1 MQVRSN
7 DFKVAFNHY
16 LHTGTPATSIS
27 CYRGPSL
34 SSHITARRLEQP
46 TTNTVESRTMDAIP
60 GAFDAGD
67 NGSGIMAAINIFII
81 LATIAVGLR
90 IVSRRMQRLALE
102 ADDFLIFA
110 ALVSRKAQNTIRGN
124 GKSGGLAFETSLLD
138 GQCVS
143 AL

>member
-1 MQVRSN
+1 
-7 DFKVAFNHY
+7 
-16 LHTGTPATSIS
+16 
-27 CYRGPSL
+27 
-34 SSHITARRLEQP
+34 
-46 TTNTVESRTMDAIP
+46 MDAIP

-67 NGSGIMAAINIFII
+67 KGSGIVAANIIVII

-110 ALVSRKAQNTIRGN
+110 ALVSRNAQNAVRGN
-124 GKSGGLAFETSLLD
+124 RKSGDLTVETSLLD
-138 GQCVS
+138 GRCVS